1 MSEKYQFK
9 LPDIGEGMAE
19 GTVGEW
25 HVQEGDAIKKDDD
38 LVQIENDK
46 SVEEL
51 PSPVDGTIDKILVP
65 ADETAEVGQ
74 PLVEMT
80 VADGLGN
87 VDATTTPAKEATTP
101 KQNDTTASGQDVY
114 EFKLPDIGEGM
125 AEGTVGEWHVKVG
138 DAIKKDDDLVQIE
151 NDKSVEELP
160 SPVDGTVLEILVR
173 GWETSVDLILRV
185 LQRRKHLLLQRMIL
199 LKLPHQLR
207 QTTPCQFWQC
217 LQFVSLPVIMTFN

>member
-25 HVQEGDAIKKDDD
+25 HVQEGDTIKKDDD

-87 VDATTTPAKEATTP
+87 VDATAEPAK
-101 KQNDTTASGQDVY
+101 KQ
-114 EFKLPDIGEGM
+114 
-125 AEGTVGEWHVKVG
+125 
-138 DAIKKDDDLVQIE
+138 
-151 NDKSVEELP
+151 
-160 SPVDGTVLEILVR
+160 
-173 GWETSVDLILRV
+173 
-185 LQRRKHLLLQRMIL
+185 
-199 LKLPHQLR
+199 
-207 QTTPCQFWQC
+207 
-217 LQFVSLPVIMTFN
+217 

>member
-25 HVQEGDAIKKDDD
+25 HVQEGDTIKKDDD

-87 VDATTTPAKEATTP
+87 VDATAEPAKKTVAP
-101 KQNDTTASGQDVY
+101 KQNDNSANGQDIY

-138 DAIKKDDDLVQIE
+138 DTIKKDDDLVQIE

-160 SPVDGTVLEILVR
+160 SPVDGTVLEILVQPD
-173 GWETSVDLILRV
+173 ETAEVGQPLVKLSVAKGLGNVSGSAATSTQYPCISARRHSQHPEASSV
-185 LQRRKHLLLQRMIL
+185 L
-199 LKLPHQLR
+199 
-207 QTTPCQFWQC
+207 
-217 LQFVSLPVIMTFN
+217 S